1 MSEKEIRPVEGI
13 FWIVLGLIICILS
26 WQFDLG
32 SLVEPGPGFV
42 AFVSGL
48 FISGIGL
55 AMILSRIFSKEA
67 RRSGPD
73 ATSPFQAVAW
83 SRLTYALVLLLAY
96 ILFFDILGFVVAT
109 FLLMWSMSFDRER
122 KNWVSSLL
130 FSLITV
136 IISYLI
142 FEVWLSC
149 QLPRGVF
156 PWW

>member
-1 MSEKEIRPVEGI
+1 MSEKEIRAGEGI
-13 FWIVLGLIICILS
+13 FWIGLGLIICILS

-67 RRSGPD
+67 RRSGPGV
-73 ATSPFQAVAW
+73 TSPFRAVAW
-83 SRLTYALVLLLAY
+83 PRLTYALVLLFAY
-96 ILFFDILGFVVAT
+96 TIFFNTLGYVLST
-109 FLLMWSMSFDRER
+109 FLLMWTMSFDRER
-122 KNWVSSLL
+122 RNWISSLL
-130 FSLITV
+130 FSLVTV

-142 FEVWLSC
+142 FEVWLNC